1 MEINSLET
9 LGSRLKYILN
19 SQSISN
25 TKFAEMVDIDES
37 YVSKIINKNSIPSKA
52 LLEKICGELAINYT
66 WLESGEG
73 SIYQS
78 ESSPEYL
85 KAFNKFN
92 KLDIKFQNFALDV
105 LDNLLKL
112 EAELKNGSIN
122 N

>member
-1 MEINSLET
+1 MERDNLET
-9 LGSRLKYILN
+9 LGNRLKYILK

-25 TKFAEMVDIDES
+25 TKLAERVDIDES

-52 LLEKICGELAINYT
+52 LLEKICSELAINYT
-66 WLESGEG
+66 WLKSGEG

-92 KLDIKFQNFALDV
+92 KLDIRFQNFALDV

-112 EAELKNGSIN
+112 ETELKDENRN